1 MFFTIVFFLG
11 VFIFHHC
18 FSSVCFVDC
27 IFFISPPFFTLTAFL
42 LLFCQVL
49 CFCIAVLRV
58 LCISESFFCTGVFYL
73 TLLSHICHSIA
84 STTDSREIFLLSG
97 VFYITLLSNIWYN
110 RMFHQPT
117 FKGSLGVDSF
127 SLMF

>member
-1 MFFTIVFFLG
+1 MFFTIVFFW
-11 VFIFHHC
+11 VFSFFTTVFQV
-18 FSSVCFVDC
+18 FSLLIAF
-27 IFFISPPFFTLTAFL
+27 FFISPPFFTLTAFL